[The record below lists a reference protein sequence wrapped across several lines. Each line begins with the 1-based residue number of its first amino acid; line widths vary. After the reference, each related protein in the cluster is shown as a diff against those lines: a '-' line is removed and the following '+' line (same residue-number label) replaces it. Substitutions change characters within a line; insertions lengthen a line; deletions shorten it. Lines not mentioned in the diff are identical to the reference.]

1 MDMHKF
7 KDIVFWKDGFTGRAE
22 GGFYFRSFEL
32 NKFMEGITEK
42 GDNIVGISFTGNN
55 CEIICESKQVEE
67 SVVFEELEES
77 INNQL

>member
-1 MDMHKF
+1 MENQF
-7 KDIVFWKDGFTGRAE
+7 KDIVFWKDGFDGRAE
-22 GGFYFRSFEL
+22 GGFFFRSFDL